1 MIIRT
6 RYERSDSLL
15 AQQIKHDLAVAL
27 QDEFNTHKLY
37 KHVAQTIRT
46 LLDAQL
52 DEKQY
57 VECHFNDYMVKA
69 GVLERYENKEL
80 SIIVLVFR
88 ENINGEIL
96 IQLNI
101 AGNWL
106 ILYNQL
112 SNAMIDI
119 IDWRKIE

>member
-1 MIIRT
+1 MKGAIL
-6 RYERSDSLL
+6 LL
-15 AQQIKHDLAVAL
+15 AQQIKHDLTVAL

-57 VECHFNDYMVKA
+57 VECHFSDYMVKA
-69 GVLERYENKEL
+69 GVLERSENKDL
-80 SIIVLVFR
+80 SIIVLVFQ

-101 AGNWL
+101 VGNWL

-112 SNAMIDI
+112 SNAMIEI

>member
-6 RYERSDSLL
+6 RYERSDSLQ

-27 QDEFNTHKLY
+27 QVEFNTHMLY

-46 LLDAQL
+46 LLDVQL

-57 VECHFNDYMVKA
+57 VECHFNDYMVKT
-69 GVLERYENKEL
+69 GVLKRYENNEL

-96 IQLNI
+96 IQ
-101 AGNWL
+101 
-106 ILYNQL
+106 
-112 SNAMIDI
+112 
-119 IDWRKIE
+119 

>member
-1 MIIRT
+1 MQV
-6 RYERSDSLL
+6 
-15 AQQIKHDLAVAL
+15 QQIKHGLAVAL
-27 QDEFNTHKLY
+27 QDEFNTHNLY

-52 DEKQY
+52 DEKKY

-80 SIIVLVFR
+80 SIIIILVFR

-112 SNAMIDI
+112 ANAMIEI

>member
-1 MIIRT
+1 MIIST
-6 RYERSDSLL
+6 YYERSDSLQ
-15 AQQIKHDLAVAL
+15 AQQIKHDLTAAL
-27 QDEFNTHKLY
+27 QDDFNTHKLY
-37 KHVAQTIRT
+37 NHVAQTIRK

-69 GVLERYENKEL
+69 GVIERSENKEL

-101 AGNWL
+101 VGNWL

-112 SNAMIDI
+112 SNAMIEI

>member
-15 AQQIKHDLAVAL
+15 AQQIKQDLAVAL

-52 DEKQY
+52 GEKQY

-69 GVLERYENKEL
+69 GVLERSENKEL

-101 AGNWL
+101 VGNWL

-112 SNAMIDI
+112 SNAMIEI

>member
-1 MIIRT
+1 M
-6 RYERSDSLL
+6 
-15 AQQIKHDLAVAL
+15 A
-27 QDEFNTHKLY
+27 
-37 KHVAQTIRT
+37 
-46 LLDAQL
+46 
-52 DEKQY
+52 
-57 VECHFNDYMVKA
+57 KA
-69 GVLERYENKEL
+69 GVLERSENKEL

-101 AGNWL
+101 VGNWL

-112 SNAMIDI
+112 SNAMIEI